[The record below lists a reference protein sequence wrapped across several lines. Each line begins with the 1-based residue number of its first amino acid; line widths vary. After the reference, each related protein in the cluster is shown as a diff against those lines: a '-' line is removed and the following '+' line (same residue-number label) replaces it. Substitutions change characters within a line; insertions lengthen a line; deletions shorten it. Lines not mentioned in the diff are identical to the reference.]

1 MTFVQRVQHE
11 HWSFRVELSV
21 HGKWIGH
28 FLTLGRLLVSIGVD
42 LGQEGLSTL
51 NIDFL
56 TTNIT
61 STLSFFSSPLLCG
74 LGCLFINKL

>member
-1 MTFVQRVQHE
+1 MSIGHLE
-11 HWSFRVELSV
+11 WKLSV

-56 TTNIT
+56 TTNT
-61 STLSFFSSPLLCG
+61 TFFFFLLLSFDV
-74 LGCLFINKL
+74 